1 MYLKSP
7 FPFFSMTW
15 PLLINYAVYLMALS
29 PRWACVSAG
38 SLLVFHEGLLS
49 SNTIDPGSTNHQSP
63 RMSSLLKFL
72 LVSRTSTPAG
82 TPQCLS
88 NVETKQSGG
97 LDLKYAY
104 LYDTNDCIRHSP
116 GYKYD
121 SISKRLK
128 ANISW
133 VLNTCQF
140 DYRCIE
146 FIDSKCIVYL
156 TSLKLSG
163 YYYCFLIR
171 GKLRYRETKQLAQGL
186 TARKWQG

>member
-49 SNTIDPGSTNHQSP
+49 SDTIDPGSTNHQSP
-63 RMSSLLKFL
+63 TMSSLLKFL
-72 LVSRTSTPAG
+72 LVSRASTPAG

-88 NVETKQSGG
+88 NVETKPCGG

-104 LYDTNDCIRHSP
+104 RMTQMTASGILQGVNMIVLVKDWKPTFLESLIHASLIT
-116 GYKYD
+116 G
-121 SISKRLK
+121 
-128 ANISW
+128 
-133 VLNTCQF
+133 VLN
-140 DYRCIE
+140 
-146 FIDSKCIVYL
+146 
-156 TSLKLSG
+156 SLIQNVS
-163 YYYCFLIR
+163 YI
-171 GKLRYRETKQLAQGL
+171 
-186 TARKWQG
+186 